1 MARKS
6 LGFVPLIWVCAYCN
20 TKNPGPIKTCT
31 SCGAPQPDD
40 VDFLQVED
48 EEFNFI
54 KDEALIR
61 MAKAGPDI
69 HCPYC
74 GTRNPSSAELC
85 SNCGGEIG
93 VGGKVR
99 EAGQEVRTVQEA
111 QAPPPAAAPKPKKKR
126 SRLFTILMI
135 VGVLAVIAC
144 VIVTLMLFLKTD
156 TVTATVTGV
165 EWERSI
171 AVEAFTTTTERDWW
185 DEVPEGADVI
195 TCTQEYRYTSED
207 PEPNATEV
215 CGEERVE
222 DTGTGI
228 GEVVQDCTYQV
239 YDDYCEYE
247 IMDWVVVDTISE
259 SGENLEPAWPVTN
272 LTEDQRLGAREETY
286 TIAFSDNG
294 DSYTYTTSTD
304 ELFQIAEPGSVWL
317 LEVNQLGGVQ
327 SIEPAN

>member
-1 MARKS
+1 MARKT
-6 LGFVPLIWVCAYCN
+6 LGFVPLIWVCPYCD

-40 VDFLQVED
+40 VEFLQVD
-48 EEFNFI
+48 DDEFNFI

-74 GTRNPSSAELC
+74 GTRNPATAELC
-85 SNCGGEIG
+85 SNCGGELN
-93 VGGKVR
+93 VGGKAR
-99 EAGQEVRTVQEA
+99 KAGQEVRTVEEA
-111 QAPPPAAAPKPKKKR
+111 QAPPPVAAPKPKKKR
-126 SRLFTILMI
+126 SRRFTIFAVI
-135 VGVLAVIAC
+135 GVLALIAC
-144 VIVTLMLFLKTD
+144 LVVTLMLFLKTD

-165 EWERSI
+165 QWERSI
-171 AVEAFTTTTERDWW
+171 AVEAFTTTTEQDWW
-185 DEVPEGADVI
+185 DEVPEGADVLS
-195 TCTQEYRYTSED
+195 CTQEYRYTSEE

-247 IMDWVVVDTISE
+247 IMDWVVVDTITE
-259 SGENLEPAWPVTN
+259 SGDNLDPAWPVTN
-272 LTEDQRLGAREETY
+272 LTENQRLGARDETY
-286 TIAFSDNG
+286 SIVFTDNG
-294 DSYTYTTSTD
+294 DSYTYTTTTD
-304 ELFQIAEPGSVWL
+304 DLFLIAEPGSTWL

-327 SIEPAN
+327 SIEPAD

>member
-1 MARKS
+1 MARKT
-6 LGFVPLIWVCAYCN
+6 LGFVPLIWVCPYCA

-40 VDFLQVED
+40 VEFLQVD
-48 EEFNFI
+48 DDEFNFI

-74 GTRNPSSAELC
+74 GTRNPATAELC
-85 SNCGGEIG
+85 SNCGGELN
-93 VGGKVR
+93 VGGKAR
-99 EAGQEVRTVQEA
+99 KAGQEVRTVEEA
-111 QAPPPAAAPKPKKKR
+111 QAPPPVAAPKPKKKR
-126 SRLFTILMI
+126 SRWFTIFAVI
-135 VGVLAVIAC
+135 GVLALIAC
-144 VIVTLMLFLKTD
+144 LIVTFMLFLKTD
-156 TVTATVTGV
+156 TVTATVTDV
-165 EWERSI
+165 QWERSI
-171 AVEAFTTTTERDWW
+171 AVEAFTTTTEQDWW
-185 DEVPEGADVI
+185 DEVPEGAEVL
-195 TCTQEYRYTSED
+195 TCTQEYRYTSEE

-247 IMDWVVVDTISE
+247 IMDWVVVDTITE
-259 SGENLEPAWPVTN
+259 SGDNLNPAWPVTN
-272 LTEDQRLGAREETY
+272 LTENQRLGARDETY
-286 TIAFSDNG
+286 SIVFTDNG
-294 DSYTYTTSTD
+294 DSYTYTTTTD
-304 ELFQIAEPGSVWL
+304 DLFLIAEPGSTWL

-327 SIEPAN
+327 SIEPAD